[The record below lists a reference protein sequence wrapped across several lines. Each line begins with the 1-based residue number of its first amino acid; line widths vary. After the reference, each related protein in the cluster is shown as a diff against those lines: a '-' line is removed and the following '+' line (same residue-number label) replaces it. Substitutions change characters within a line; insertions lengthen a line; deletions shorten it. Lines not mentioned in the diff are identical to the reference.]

1 MLGPLKLK
9 SFGALSILLTCPRMI
24 QEYGTT
30 GNDIVTLFVKSQFSS
45 SERRFHKS
53 DLIREIKRRLELI
66 TGRVLS
72 IALESAPLEDD
83 KMLGFYSPQDFMVFR
98 SR

>member
-1 MLGPLKLK
+1 
-9 SFGALSILLTCPRMI
+9 MI

-98 SR
+98 